1 MFGDSQ
7 KYSTKLYCMY
17 PMKKPNNT
25 SVTLCLPS
33 MTLDKLITIA
43 HSITRIL
50 TGTAST
56 RWLSIKRD
64 TIAALVAWPE
74 GKEYLSTEKV
84 ANISM
89 RFCVGRRRFT
99 IPFTTPT
106 RMISSSNAVEEKRCL
121 LIKNFKNVKFIH
133 L

>member
-1 MFGDSQ
+1 
-7 KYSTKLYCMY
+7 MY

-56 RWLSIKRD
+56 KWLSIKRD

-99 IPFTTPT
+99 NPFTAPT
-106 RMISSSNAVEEKRCL
+106 RMISSSSAAEEKRYL
-121 LIKNFKNVKFIH
+121 LI
-133 L
+133 

>member
-1 MFGDSQ
+1 MRYQVMNRTGKVFGDNQ
-7 KYSTKLYCMY
+7 KYSTKLYWMY
-17 PMKKPNNT
+17 PIKKPNNT
-25 SVTLCLPS
+25 SVTWCLPS
-33 MTLDKLITIA
+33 MTLDQLTTIA

-74 GKEYLSTEKV
+74 GKEYASTEKV
-84 ANISM
+84 ANMSM

-106 RMISSSNAVEEKRCL
+106 RMRSSSSAAEEKG
-121 LIKNFKNVKFIH
+121 VTV
-133 L
+133 